1 MNIPDSLLY
10 TKDHEWALHENGVV
24 TVGITDFA
32 QNQLGDIVYV
42 ELPAPGTPVTKGNVF
57 GVVESVKAVSDLY
70 SPISGEVI
78 EANEALKN
86 APETINKGPYHQG
99 WIIKVRVSQ
108 PNELKELL
116 THEQYKKLTSS

>member
-42 ELPAPGTPVTKGNVF
+42 ELPAPGTSVTKGNTF

-70 SPISGEVI
+70 SPVSGKVI
-78 EANEALKN
+78 EVNEPLKN
-86 APETINKGPYHQG
+86 TPDTINKDPYHG
-99 WIIKVRVSQ
+99 AWMIKIKISQ
-108 PNELKELL
+108 TGELKELL
-116 THEQYKKLTSS
+116 THEQYKQLTS

>member
-1 MNIPDSLLY
+1 MNVPDSLLY
-10 TKDHEWALHENGVV
+10 TKDHEWALSQNGII

-32 QNQLGDIVYV
+32 QHQLGDIVYL
-42 ELPAPGTPVTKGNVF
+42 ELPSLGTQVTKGNTF

-70 SPISGEVI
+70 APISGEVI
-78 EANEALKN
+78 EVNENLKN
-86 APETINKGPYHQG
+86 APETLNKDPYHAA
-99 WIIKVRVSQ
+99 WMIKVRVSQ

>member
-10 TKDHEWALHENGVV
+10 TKDHEWALHENGVI

-42 ELPAPGTPVTKGNVF
+42 ELPALGTQVTKGNTF

-70 SPISGEVI
+70 SPVSGKVVQV
-78 EANEALKN
+78 NETLKN
-86 APETINKGPYHQG
+86 TPDAINKDPYHG
-99 WIIKVRVSQ
+99 AWIIKVRISHSE
-108 PNELKELL
+108 ELKDLL
-116 THEQYKKLTSS
+116 THEQYKKLIS